1 MRCKLYFLKRG
12 DFMIK
17 KIIVLLMTCILFST
31 VGCSVPNNPASLLE
45 PTETIFTVDNYH
57 LQITADSTFNEKT
70 DGDWDLQITNENA
83 YISIMAY
90 RHIDI
95 PENLTPLD
103 IYDMQNEGLLSQRTT
118 VNVIEKAKTQT
129 FSQQV
134 VTHALYSAEKDGVKN
149 YYASYLIELPDDET
163 FAWVL
168 VSAMPSYL
176 DENKEYLHN
185 IVCSLST
192 IK

>member
-1 MRCKLYFLKRG
+1 M
-12 DFMIK
+12 K
-17 KIIVLLMTCILFST
+17 KIIAFLIMSCILFSA
-31 VGCSVPNNPASLLE
+31 VGCSVPNNPASLFE
-45 PTETIFTVDNYH
+45 PTETVFTIDNYH

-95 PENLTPLD
+95 SENLTPLD
-103 IYDMQNEGLLSQRTT
+103 VYDMQNEGLLSQRTA

-149 YYASYLIELPDDET
+149 YYATYLVELPADET

-168 VSAMPSYL
+168 ISGMPSYL
-176 DENKEYLHN
+176 NDNREYLHD
-185 IVCSLST
+185 IVCSLT
-192 IK
+192 TVK

>member
-1 MRCKLYFLKRG
+1 
-12 DFMIK
+12 MIK
-17 KIIVLLMTCILFST
+17 KIIVLLTTCILFST
-31 VGCSVPNNPASLLE
+31 VGCSVPNNSASLLK
-45 PTETIFTVDNYH
+45 PKETVFTIDNYH

-90 RHIDI
+90 KHIDI
-95 PENLTPLD
+95 SENLTPLD
-103 IYDMQNEGLLSQRTT
+103 IYDMQNEELIRQRTA
-118 VNVIEKAKTQT
+118 VNVIEKSKTQT

-134 VTHALYSAEKDGVKN
+134 VTHALYSAENDGVKN
-149 YYASYLIELPDDET
+149 YYATYLIELPNDET

>member
-1 MRCKLYFLKRG
+1 
-12 DFMIK
+12 MIK

-31 VGCSVPNNPASLLE
+31 VGCAVPNNPVSLIQ
-45 PTETIFTVDNYH
+45 PTETVFTVDNYR
-57 LQITADSTFNEKT
+57 LQITADSTFNENT
-70 DGDWDLQITNENA
+70 NGDWDLQITNENA

-90 RHIDI
+90 KHIDI
-95 PENLTPLD
+95 PENSTPLD
-103 IYDMQNEGLLSQRTT
+103 IYNMQNEGLLSKRTA

-134 VTHALYSAEKDGVKN
+134 VTQALYSAEKDGVKN
-149 YYASYLIELPDDET
+149 YYATYLIELPNDGT

>member
-1 MRCKLYFLKRG
+1 
-12 DFMIK
+12 MIK

-103 IYDMQNEGLLSQRTT
+103 IYDMQNEGLLSQRTA